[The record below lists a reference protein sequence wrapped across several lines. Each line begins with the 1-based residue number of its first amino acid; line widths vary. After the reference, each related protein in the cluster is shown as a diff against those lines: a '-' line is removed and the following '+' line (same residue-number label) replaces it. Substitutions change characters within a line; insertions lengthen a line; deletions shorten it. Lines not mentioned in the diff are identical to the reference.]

1 MGLDFQVRLL
11 SVNLTAVDKDTEKE
25 VDMFLIAIAKNPPT
39 MNLDG
44 YANINR
50 ELITTVMCYLP
61 LGYPCDLI
69 DLRNFSECV
78 IHGNIFGCFATIQ
91 IDAAEAKCKEIFTT
105 RYVEQSQ

>member
-50 ELITTVMCYLP
+50 ELITTVTQSPALP
-61 LGYPCDLI
+61 S
-69 DLRNFSECV
+69 NF
-78 IHGNIFGCFATIQ
+78 F
-91 IDAAEAKCKEIFTT
+91 
-105 RYVEQSQ
+105 

>member
-50 ELITTVMCYLP
+50 ELITTVRFHRH
-61 LGYPCDLI
+61 YPPPPPV
-69 DLRNFSECV
+69 FSNDSIIFVEYF
-78 IHGNIFGCFATIQ
+78 IHGYIFGRSTS
-91 IDAAEAKCKEIFTT
+91 
-105 RYVEQSQ
+105 V